1 MPNCYIIIHNFIQ
14 YCHIGMFVTMFGQNV
29 IPFFVVRSEITLQ
42 QCCPLSI
49 SYKFLN
55 CTSINFHLLIVIDI
69 LLTAIKQRRF
79 RTVIHLHHHLH
90 FSHLNVSLNHFDV
103 PTIFFKHNI
112 FTFIIFLFPNTS
124 TYMLHT
130 FAISK
135 KQAFDS
141 FCIEFAHFLLQ
152 NNCMHNFFN
161 HMHLCNA
168 KLPLLHF
175 SVGITEC
182 ELTFLL

>member
-1 MPNCYIIIHNFIQ
+1 MPNCYIIIHKFFQ
-14 YCHIGMFVTMFGQNV
+14 YCHIGMFVTTFGQNV

-49 SYKFLN
+49 FYKFLN

-112 FTFIIFLFPNTS
+112 FTFIIFYFQTHQPICFTPLQYPRNKHLIRFALSLPIFSSKTIACTIFLITC
-124 TYMLHT
+124 TYAMQNFL
-130 FAISK
+130 
-135 KQAFDS
+135 S
-141 FCIEFAHFLLQ
+141 FIFLW
-152 NNCMHNFFN
+152 
-161 HMHLCNA
+161 
-168 KLPLLHF
+168 
-175 SVGITEC
+175 V
-182 ELTFLL
+182 